1 MFSSSHGEFQLIG
14 PASASLRA
22 LCLALLAGVAGTLE
36 AQSVARASLTAFGG
50 FAIGN
55 HDALVGGA
63 ELRTP
68 ELGRLS
74 AAAAASAWQFIGVG
88 CDLIIGPGCPGET
101 AKAVEVGPVV
111 RLSPAGL
118 SWRLEGTARLGGLW
132 YRGVDDGFWDPSAGV
147 AFGFG
152 DASRRLGGQ
161 IALRYHALTSSRS
174 EDSST
179 YDMGDNDHLA
189 MSAGMQL
196 RF

>member
-1 MFSSSHGEFQLIG
+1 MRDAAR
-14 PASASLRA
+14 ASTSGLF
-22 LCLALLAGVAGTLE
+22 LAVLVGVGALE
-36 AQSVARASLTAFGG
+36 AQSGGRASLTAFGG
-50 FAIGN
+50 FALGS
-55 HDALVGGA
+55 HSALVGGA

-74 AAAAASAWQFIGVG
+74 AAVSASAWQFIGVG
-88 CDLIIGPGCPGET
+88 CDLIIGLGCPGET

-132 YRGVDDGFWDPSAGV
+132 YRDVDEGFWDPSAGV

-152 DASRRLGGQ
+152 ASQRLGGQ
-161 IALRYHALTSSRS
+161 IALRYHALTSSG
-174 EDSST
+174 ST
-179 YDMGDNDHLA
+179 FDEGDNDHVVV
-189 MSAGMQL
+189 SAGLQL

>member
-1 MFSSSHGEFQLIG
+1 VLF
-14 PASASLRA
+14 
-22 LCLALLAGVAGTLE
+22 LALLAGVAGTLK
-36 AQSVARASLTAFGG
+36 AQSGARASLTVFGG
-50 FAIGN
+50 YAVGN

-88 CDLIIGPGCPGET
+88 CDLIIGTGCPGET

-152 DASRRLGGQ
+152 ASGRLGGQ

-174 EDSST
+174 EAPST
-179 YDMGDNDHLA
+179 YDMGDNDRLVV
-189 MSAGMQL
+189 SAGLQL